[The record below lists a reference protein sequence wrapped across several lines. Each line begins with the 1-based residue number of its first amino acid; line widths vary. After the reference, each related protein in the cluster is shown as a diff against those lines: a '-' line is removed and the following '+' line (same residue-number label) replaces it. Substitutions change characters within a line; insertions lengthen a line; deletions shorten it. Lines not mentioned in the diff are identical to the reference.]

1 MNNILVALGKNAN
14 LYFIGVPYNVYS
26 TEFLYLFPIRITAI
40 SYEFQRIMFKN
51 SQGKYKYIN
60 RLKINRDEKQTH
72 KLLVTM
78 DKKPF
83 NSESKI
89 TGT

>member
-1 MNNILVALGKNAN
+1 
-14 LYFIGVPYNVYS
+14 
-26 TEFLYLFPIRITAI
+26 
-40 SYEFQRIMFKN
+40 MFKN

-60 RLKINRDEKQTH
+60 RLKINCDEKQTP

-78 DKKPF
+78 NKKPF

-89 TGT
+89 TGTQALLRA